1 MKPLKGLLIVA
12 IVLLVVGC
20 DQASKHVARVRLSD
34 GGVTYLAGGH
44 IALHYVENEG
54 AFLSLGERMPRAA
67 RLVVFVAFPLLVL
80 AALIVVIARRG
91 DLRLLMLVGFS
102 LLLGGGLGNLID
114 RIFRG
119 GRVSDFVYIVFGR
132 PWTGI
137 FNLADLAIMAGCLL
151 LLISPGWGRS
161 SSRGASTG
169 APRD

>member
-1 MKPLKGLLIVA
+1 MKPLKMLLIAV

-20 DQASKHVARVRLSD
+20 DQASKHIARIRLSD

-44 IALHYVENEG
+44 LALHYVENEG
-54 AFLSLGERMPRAA
+54 AFLSLGERLPRSA
-67 RLVVFVAFPLLVL
+67 RLVAFIAFPLLVL
-80 AALIVVIARRG
+80 AAMIVVIVRRR
-91 DLRLLMLVGFS
+91 DLHPLMLVGFA
-102 LLLGGGLGNLID
+102 LLLGGGLGNLVD

-151 LLISPGWGRS
+151 LLFSPGWGRP
-161 SSRGASTG
+161 SSRGASPG
-169 APRD
+169 ARRG